1 MGFTVHG
8 GISGKSAFTIGAC
21 LRGKRAVFLLEH
33 TGLGWIGMSWGEKQ
47 QKDNFNLLKPGKP
60 NGGTEKMRP
69 WGLNNSVLTPAVE
82 K

>member
-33 TGLGWIGMSWGEKQ
+33 TGLGWIGMSWGRAVAERHV
-47 QKDNFNLLKPGKP
+47 
-60 NGGTEKMRP
+60 MRQVASLHGDRDYSSTCHS
-69 WGLNNSVLTPAVE
+69 GLD
-82 K
+82 